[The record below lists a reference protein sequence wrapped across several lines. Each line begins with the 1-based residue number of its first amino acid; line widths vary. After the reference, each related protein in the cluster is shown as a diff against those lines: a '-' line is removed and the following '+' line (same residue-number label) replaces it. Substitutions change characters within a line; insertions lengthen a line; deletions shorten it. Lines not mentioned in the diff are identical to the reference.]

1 MIIKKFVA
9 KTEIEA
15 TEAARKEL
23 GDGVVIMNVRKVKP
37 KGPFAFLRSKHVEV
51 TAALEE
57 EDKQQDSLRE
67 LRRIAQEQ
75 DARQR
80 QKNEAAQG
88 GKESLLGKKTPAE
101 SAAPGA
107 ESKASGT
114 PGTASASAD
123 PASRALYG
131 TGSAGRKPAE
141 EADHELTETIE
152 KKLDSLQTLLEN
164 RFNTDQAVLTGAQ
177 EKGEEAAR
185 GLQKDEEPHT
195 PTAEELREKEV
206 ERFLRLLYNTML
218 DNDVDERLA
227 NEIINESQKGRPSN
241 AGMDY
246 ILSSIYQKMILRFGR
261 SEGITPADHTPKII
275 FFIGPT
281 GVGKT
286 TTIAKIASSLSV
298 NDKEKVALLTTDTY
312 RIAATDQLRTY
323 ASILGVPF
331 RVIYSPEEL
340 SAAIEDFRDCSYIFV
355 DTAGHSHQ
363 NELFL
368 EQQKSYLE
376 SLPDSLETQ
385 NFLVISATTKLKDL
399 KKIVDNYKCISDFR
413 LIFTK
418 LDETSSLGNLY
429 NIRDYSGKP
438 ISYVTYGQNVPDD
451 IEVFNAQKTV
461 KLLLSGAE

>member
-9 KTEIEA
+9 KNEIDA

-75 DARQR
+75 DEKQR
-80 QKNEAAQG
+80 KKAESLKTAGN
-88 GKESLLGKKTPAE
+88 KESLLGKKPAGE
-101 SAAPGA
+101 GAAQGAPVAATAATSGASAAAAQAPA
-107 ESKASGT
+107 AS
-114 PGTASASAD
+114 P
-123 PASRALYG
+123 LYARRP
-131 TGSAGRKPAE
+131 SE
-141 EADHELTETIE
+141 EADHELTESIE
-152 KKLDSLQTLLEN
+152 KKLDSLQSLLEN

-195 PTAEELREKEV
+195 PTAEELREREV

-261 SEGITPADHTPKII
+261 SEGISPADHTPKII
-275 FFIGPT
+275 YFIGPT

-331 RVIYSPEEL
+331 RVIYSTEEL
-340 SAAIEDFRDCSYIFV
+340 SAAIDDFKDCSYIFV

-376 SLPDSLETQ
+376 CLPDTLEQQ
-385 NFLVISATTKLKDL
+385 NFLVMSATTKLKDL
-399 KKIVDNYKCISDFR
+399 KKIVDNYKCISDFQ

-429 NIRDYSGKP
+429 NIREYSGKP